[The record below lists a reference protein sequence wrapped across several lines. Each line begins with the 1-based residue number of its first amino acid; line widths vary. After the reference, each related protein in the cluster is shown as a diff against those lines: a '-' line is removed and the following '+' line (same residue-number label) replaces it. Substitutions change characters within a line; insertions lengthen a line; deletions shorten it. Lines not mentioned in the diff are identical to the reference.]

1 MKVFDKTIVILGPTA
16 SGKTGV
22 SIEIAKEIEK
32 RAREGR
38 LLAGLSGAE
47 IISADSRAIYKG
59 MDLGT
64 AKPSLEEQDGVAH
77 CGKIGRAHV

>member
-38 LLAGLSGAE
+38 LLAGLDRKS
-47 IISADSRAIYKG
+47 
-59 MDLGT
+59 
-64 AKPSLEEQDGVAH
+64 V
-77 CGKIGRAHV
+77 V